1 MKSTVWYL
9 YLAAQSDI
17 TNLSNSVCAYGGVLY
32 SLEILPQACTVHVR
46 STYKF
51 DFLSSNLCFGV
62 LHSQKCHVMSQ
73 CYLTYTCRQSYGSDS
88 SSLFLTRSLF
98 FSDINRLFQLLGSGF
113 APYSSNAFY
122 NILE

>member
-62 LHSQKCHVMSQ
+62 LHSQKCHVVSQ
-73 CYLTYTCRQSYGSDS
+73 CYLTYTCRQSYGSDF
-88 SSLFLTRSLF
+88 SSLF
-98 FSDINRLFQLLGSGF
+98 
-113 APYSSNAFY
+113 
-122 NILE
+122 